1 MNFKNYLLIFA
12 FLSICVLISDDVFA
26 QQSDKIIIEHISTSP
41 AAYRTDSKPGA
52 NPEVRNEDRKPTM
65 DDIIDGKKKGKKVTI
80 IIDPTV
86 ANPRTSHAA
95 IVVSIN
101 TTPRNGTNPDNQTTL
116 IYDCVIYDPT
126 TNKTYNSSLVSINN
140 TNSTAYI
147 DWDGWRGVRELVMV
161 YKTHAPP
168 TKTRGALLY
177 KQWQFEFLPLLR
189 FQKILL
195 PKFH

>member
-1 MNFKNYLLIFA
+1 MNFKNYLLVFA
-12 FLSICVLISDDVFA
+12 FLSILVLISEDVQA
-26 QQSDKIIIEHISTSP
+26 QQSGKIVIEHISTSSP
-41 AAYRTDSKPGA
+41 AYRADSKPGA

-80 IIDPTV
+80 IIEPTA

-101 TTPRNGTNPDNQTTL
+101 TTPRNGTNPNNQTTF

-147 DWDGWRGVRELVMV
+147 DWDGWRGVMELVMV

-168 TKTRGALLY
+168 TRTRGTLLY
-177 KQWQFEFLPLLR
+177 KPGQFEFLPLLNSR
-189 FQKILL
+189 KVL
-195 PKFH
+195 PRLY